1 MKDQKLFKVT
11 KNVEIYS
18 AACFAV
24 KRATS
29 LQSVISTCPFAE
41 SSQTIKLIVLLP

>member
-29 LQSVISTCPFAE
+29 LQSVISTCPFGRIF
-41 SSQTIKLIVLLP
+41 SNKNLSL